1 MEHTAFIPKDKFD
14 VEAVKRLVLAHCG
27 HIAGIERPLLEWIAD
42 MNWPVAK
49 ELIKVLPKFHKE
61 LLPFIAVILDNQ
73 EEDIYL
79 KISIVEQLLPRLS
92 IESLKELASQITRLA
107 NIDPKDEDE
116 LELREAAIKLL
127 LYIREL

>member
-1 MEHTAFIPKDKFD
+1 MGHTAFIPKDKFD

-27 HIAGIERPLLEWIAD
+27 QIAGIERPLLEWIAD

-49 ELIKVLPKFHKE
+49 EQITILPKFHLE

-73 EEDIYL
+73 EEDIFL
-79 KISIVEQLLPRLS
+79 KISIVEQLLPRFPY
-92 IESLKELASQITRLA
+92 ESVKELASQITRLA

-116 LELREAAIKLL
+116 LELREAAINLL
-127 LYIREL
+127 SHIRE

>member
-1 MEHTAFIPKDKFD
+1 MEPTAFIPKDKFD
-14 VEAVKRLVLAHCG
+14 VEAVKRLALAHCG
-27 HIAGIERPLLEWIAD
+27 QIARIESPLLGWITD

-49 ELIKVLPKFHKE
+49 ELIKILPKFHKE
-61 LLPFIAVILDNQ
+61 LLPFIAVILDKQ

-79 KISIVEQLLPRLS
+79 KISIIEHLLPLFPN
-92 IESLKELASQITRLA
+92 ESLKELASQITRLV

-127 LYIREL
+127 SHIRE